1 MKYRITTRILALSLA
16 LWSLTIPSV
25 FGSRNDGPP
34 ATAGGLEDGTLSLRF
49 SEPGLSVLTNKLTGR
64 SYTLSAEPFALLIEI
79 DGIRSRATAEDF
91 LLGKAENPSPASLRL
106 QYGGKEGRKGLAV
119 QVDYELG
126 EKAWYVRKHLT
137 VLNGMRE
144 AVVIH
149 DATVDDLRIKEV
161 PFPAK
166 AENPIFLDGQL
177 FWGME

>member
-1 MKYRITTRILALSLA
+1 MKCRITMRILVLSLA
-16 LWSLTIPSV
+16 LWSLTVPPV
-25 FGSRNDGPP
+25 FGSRNDGTP
-34 ATAGGLEDGTLSLRF
+34 TTEGGLENGILSLRF

-79 DGIRSRATAEDF
+79 DGIRSRVTAEDF
-91 LLGKAENPSPASLRL
+91 LLGKAENPSPALLRL

-144 AVVIH
+144 VVVIH
-149 DATVDDLRIKEV
+149 DATVDGLRIKEV
-161 PFPAK
+161 PFPASTTR
-166 AENPIFLDGQL
+166 PIC
-177 FWGME
+177 